1 MYYLGVYT
9 TRAEGQQCS
18 DNHGGEAVPVE
29 IRKDP
34 VCGMDIPH
42 GEAAGSSQFGEWVYF
57 FCSQRCKEDF
67 DRDPIKYLLKK

>member
-1 MYYLGVYT
+1 
-9 TRAEGQQCS
+9 
-18 DNHGGEAVPVE
+18 VPVE